1 LFFSGQKKVETLS
14 HLLKEFEKERGQ
26 IAREFQE
33 QNEVSFFLIRV
44 LG

>member
-1 LFFSGQKKVETLS
+1 LFFSGQKKVDIG
-14 HLLKEFEKERGQ
+14 HLVKDFEKERGQ

-44 LG
+44 